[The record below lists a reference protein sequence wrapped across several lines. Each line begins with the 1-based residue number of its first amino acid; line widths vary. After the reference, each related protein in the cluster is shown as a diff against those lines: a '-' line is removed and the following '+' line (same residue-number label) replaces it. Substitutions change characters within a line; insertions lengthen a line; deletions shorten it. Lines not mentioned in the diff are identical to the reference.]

1 MKPTILAS
9 KRFEGYDFPVD
20 GIRRLIEYGR
30 NATLGESY
38 HVFDSIYNH
47 RSTEVRSV
55 RNAIGDVMNWLYAN
69 NDVPSDVHTLLLTD
83 VNAVVQNTLH
93 IYEDDAAYKIYK
105 IASKVA
111 GADDSFL
118 HPNKVERI
126 YKELAKDPYKKY
138 LFVSFDISSLRQAK
152 KLVDGQLYRLFIIV
166 EDTAHYIE
174 FVCKEGVDTYMAF
187 APSNLPE
194 RLSKFCS
201 SYVVNS
207 MDVTWSSKNMNIFQT
222 ERLPSVAS
230 EIPQKKDTTSA
241 YERFII
247 RLRREIED
255 QKFIGFFKK
264 HLPGTVLNWIEN
276 TPKVNKEFFIAGGF
290 LRDAFHA
297 FFSGQEFHHNGVD
310 IFFNDK
316 KFAPKNINDT
326 ENVSFFAIKGAIDTK
341 SIQEFISLFDFTANM
356 IAFDGDRIIFP
367 NGIRDSVI
375 NSIVSKV
382 LLASPNHKFFLK
394 QVPPNERIE
403 VLQRSGYTLPHAEY
417 CKYIATL
424 NQIST
429 TLNLV

>member
-47 RSTEVRSV
+47 RSSELRSV
-55 RNAIGDVMNWLYAN
+55 RNTIDSIMNWLYAN
-69 NDVPSDVHTLLLTD
+69 NDVPSDENTLLLTD
-83 VNAVVQNTLH
+83 VNAVTQETLRIH
-93 IYEDDAAYKIYK
+93 ENDAAYKLYTV
-105 IASKVA
+105 ASRVV
-111 GADDSFL
+111 GFENSVL
-118 HPNKVERI
+118 HPNKVGRI
-126 YKELAKDPYKKY
+126 YKDIAKDTYKKY
-138 LFVSFDISSLRQAK
+138 LFVSFDISSIRQTK

-174 FVCKEGVDTYMAF
+174 FVHKDDIDVYMAF
-187 APSNLPE
+187 APSDIPE
-194 RLSKFCS
+194 RLLTTS
-201 SYVVNS
+201 SYVVS
-207 MDVTWSSKNMNIFQT
+207 AMDVTWSCKQPSVFQT
-222 ERLPSVAS
+222 EHLPSVVS
-230 EIPQKKDTTSA
+230 EIPVEKDTMSV
-241 YERFII
+241 YDNFVMH
-247 RLRREIED
+247 LRQEIED
-255 QKFIGFFKK
+255 QKFISFFKK
-264 HLPGTVLNWIEN
+264 RLPGTVLNWIEN
-276 TPKVNKEFFIAGGF
+276 TPKAKKEFFIAGGF
-290 LRDAFHA
+290 LRDAYSA
-297 FFSGQEFHHNGVD
+297 FVSGEEFHHNGVD

-326 ENVSFFAIKGAIDTK
+326 ENTSFFKIKGEIDTK

-356 IAFDGDRIIFP
+356 IAFDGKRIIFP
-367 NGIRDSVI
+367 TGIRNSVT
-375 NSIVSKV
+375 NSIASKV

-394 QVPPNERIE
+394 QVPPNERLE
-403 VLQRSGYTLPHAEY
+403 WLARSGYTIPHAEY